1 MRVIILGGDGYIG
14 WPLALSLSKKGHSVI
29 IVDNCMRREVDLEL
43 NVESL
48 TPIRTIEERINSWE
62 NITKIR
68 LQYEN
73 INVAEEY
80 LKTKNL
86 FSEFRPDVIF
96 HLAEFK
102 SAPYSMR
109 SAEHKIKT
117 IGHNVNAAN
126 NILSAIIESNSN
138 SHLIHIGTMGVY
150 GYNSQKNTFIP
161 EGYIDVDMHYD
172 NNFLEKKN
180 ILYPFNPGSIYH
192 LSKSLDNLI
201 FQFYNKNDKI
211 KITDLHQG
219 IVWGSQTAETSMHDD
234 LINRF
239 DYDGD
244 YGTVL
249 NRFIIEAAINYP
261 LTIHGTG
268 EQTRAFIHLSDSI
281 KCLELAMS
289 NPPNPNERVRIFN
302 QLSETKSI
310 ISLAKNIERITNCK
324 IDFLDNPRNEAKKNE
339 LEAKNDSLIKLGFEP
354 KMLND
359 EMLEDLLNFAK
370 KYSNRCN
377 IDKIPS
383 RPKWN

>member
-1 MRVIILGGDGYIG
+1 
-14 WPLALSLSKKGHSVI
+14 
-29 IVDNCMRREVDLEL
+29 
-43 NVESL
+43 
-48 TPIRTIEERINSWE
+48 
-62 NITKIR
+62 
-68 LQYEN
+68 
-73 INVAEEY
+73 
-80 LKTKNL
+80 
-86 FSEFRPDVIF
+86 
-96 HLAEFK
+96 
-102 SAPYSMR
+102 MR

-172 NNFLEKKN
+172 NNFWRKKN

-324 IDFLDNPRNEAKKNE
+324 IDFLDNPRNESKK
-339 LEAKNDSLIKLGFEP
+339 
-354 KMLND
+354 KMN
-359 EMLEDLLNFAK
+359 
-370 KYSNRCN
+370 
-377 IDKIPS
+377 
-383 RPKWN
+383 

>member
-14 WPLALSLSKKGHSVI
+14 WPLALSLSKKGHSVM

-80 LKTKNL
+80 LKIKNL
-86 FSEFRPDVIF
+86 FSEFRPDAIF

-126 NILSAIIESNSN
+126 NILSAIIESNCN

-219 IVWGSQTAETSMHDD
+219 IVWGSQTTETSMHDD

-302 QLSETKSI
+302 QLSETKSV

-354 KMLND
+354 KLLND

-370 KYSNRCN
+370 IYSNRCN

>member
-14 WPLALSLSKKGHSVI
+14 WPLALSLSKKGHSVM

-86 FSEFRPDVIF
+86 FSEFRPDAIF

-126 NILSAIIESNSN
+126 NILSAIIESNLN

-161 EGYIDVDMHYD
+161 EGYIDVEMHYD

-219 IVWGSQTAETSMHDD
+219 IVWGSQTTETSMHDD

-289 NPPNPNERVRIFN
+289 NPPNQNERVRIFN

-354 KMLND
+354 KLLND

-370 KYSNRCN
+370 QYSNRCN

>member
-86 FSEFRPDVIF
+86 FSEFRPDAIF

>member
-14 WPLALSLSKKGHSVI
+14 WPLALSLSKKGHSVM

-86 FSEFRPDVIF
+86 FSEFRPDAIF

-126 NILSAIIESNSN
+126 NILSAIIESNLN

-161 EGYIDVDMHYD
+161 EGYIDVEMHYD

-219 IVWGSQTAETSMHDD
+219 IVWGSQTTETSMHDD

-289 NPPNPNERVRIFN
+289 NPPNQNERVRIFN

-354 KMLND
+354 KLLND

-370 KYSNRCN
+370 QYSNR
-377 IDKIPS
+377 
-383 RPKWN
+383 W